1 MERSLVLGA
10 KGMVGSALM
19 EALSSR
25 FDVIGLGH
33 DELDITAERD
43 TFQTV
48 GEIRPRIV
56 IHAAA
61 YTDVDGCETDPD
73 QAFRVNSQ
81 GTLYVARACRDIGAR
96 LVYMSTDY
104 VFDGKGSR
112 PYTEED
118 PVNPINVYGRS
129 KLEGER
135 NVQRVLDE
143 FTIVRSQWL
152 FGERGKSFVTTI
164 LNLAG
169 QGKPLNIVRD
179 QIGSP
184 TYVVDVGRA
193 IFRLLENGSRGI
205 FHVANSSS
213 CSWYDFALE
222 IVKAAEISGIG
233 VVPIDG
239 PFPGRPAPRPPY
251 SVLNCQKLT
260 RETGLTMR
268 PWKEALQEFMRGRG
282 RR

>member
-19 EALSSR
+19 EALSPR

-43 TFQTV
+43 TLWTV
-48 GEIRPRIV
+48 RDIRPRIV

>member
-1 MERSLVLGA
+1 MEKVLVLGA

-19 EALSSR
+19 DALSPR

-43 TFQTV
+43 TLQTV

-135 NVQRVLDE
+135 NVQRILDE

-169 QGKPLNIVRD
+169 QGKPLSIVQD

-193 IFRLLENGSRGI
+193 IFRLLENGSQGI
-205 FHVANSSS
+205 FHVANNSS

-222 IVKAAEISGIG
+222 IVNAAEIPGIG

-239 PFPGRPAPRPPY
+239 PFPGRPAPRPRY

-282 RR
+282 RL